1 MNRLLFAAVVAA
13 VSFPLITPTIAEP
26 VFINS
31 SDTVE
36 VTAVSSAILNIEN
49 YRNSVPIVF
58 TQRSEIEPPHNLTN
72 EFSIFR
78 NIIPALSDPPPI
90 SILDKRT
97 NSNAVEKTETV
108 EFTIPVSY
116 AAHRAKRITTAS
128 RHSPKAGRSSARA
141 SRKVISRKSTVKKYA
156 LRRSSSKNIAGRAS
170 AQRVASRQA
179 SVRKMGARKI
189 ASRNIAVRRV
199 AIRRVASRNNSSTNP
214 AVRRVASRKI
224 SSTNPAIGRAAS
236 RRFLSSTANAR
247 RNATKISQR
256 KNLGSIAVRS
266 YHAKRVTHYAAQDH
280 NPQRLIARSIP
291 SYHKQGRKQPPII
304 GQRIQI
310 AAKKQ
315 STVPPA
321 IPVLD
326 QSIRITAINEKPHI
340 ISIAKKGSFLQR
352 RPDQSLAHSSE
363 PSYAPTWTLPSHQ
376 NLLSTQKQILAPQEE
391 RLVSHEYLLK
401 PQQQFP
407 LAQRRYLSVQSNLLR
422 TQPVKK
428 RLAKTNLNTL
438 TLLPLRTIATL
449 IAPCPVATALTISP
463 IFESLFDI
471 KTLKAQIAQEKIKNQ
486 RLAHAKTLAKWKA
499 SNRRNMRMKIARN
512 ALYTAKQLNTVGY
525 CYRGVTLAL
534 KPLGINLSGMAAY
547 MAKEQLDADP
557 RFQKVQIGEIA
568 ELHPGDVLVHGP
580 SRSHPYGHIGVYLGN
595 ENEASDHVQKT
606 FLKGPYSGVTVFR
619 YEPTNT
625 EAYSALGMDAN
636 STEKSA
642 S

>member
-31 SDTVE
+31 SVE
-36 VTAVSSAILNIEN
+36 VTAVSSAILDIEN
-49 YRNSVPIVF
+49 YKDSVPIVF
-58 TQRSEIEPPHNLTN
+58 TQRSEIEPPHNLSN
-72 EFSIFR
+72 EFSIIR
-78 NIIPALSDPPPI
+78 NIIPSLSDPPPI
-90 SILDKRT
+90 SILDKQT
-97 NSNAVEKTETV
+97 NSSAVEKAENV
-108 EFTIPVSY
+108 EFTNPVSY
-116 AAHRAKRITTAS
+116 AVHRTRRITTAS
-128 RHSPKAGRSSARA
+128 RRAPKAGRSSARA

-189 ASRNIAVRRV
+189 ASRKIASRKIAVRRV
-199 AIRRVASRNNSSTNP
+199 AVRRVAS
-214 AVRRVASRKI
+214 RRVASRKI

-236 RRFLSSTANAR
+236 RRFLSSTANAL

-340 ISIAKKGSFLQR
+340 ISIAKKGSILQR
-352 RPDQSLAHSSE
+352 RPDQSAHSAE
-363 PSYAPTWTLPSHQ
+363 PPYAPTWTLPSHQ
-376 NLLSTQKQILAPQEE
+376 HLLSTQKQILAPQEE

-407 LAQRRYLSVQSNLLR
+407 LAQKRYLSVQSNLLR
-422 TQPVKK
+422 TQPIKK
-428 RLAKTNLNTL
+428 RLAKANLNTL
-438 TLLPLRTIATL
+438 TLLPLRTLATL

-471 KTLKAQIAQEKIKNQ
+471 KTLKAQIAQEKIKKQ
-486 RLAHAKTLAKWKA
+486 RLAHAKTVAKWKA

-625 EAYSALGMDAN
+625 EAYSALGMDTN